1 MFKKVISALLL
12 LIMVL
17 SFVGCSTS
25 EKKKASETKGTNSK
39 GKYEYVVKVSYNNEK
54 VKEYKIGDIKKLP
67 AESVEME
74 GKEESGSLVST
85 ILKDCKV
92 GEFSKITFKGIDG
105 TNATLKKEDI
115 ENEIPY
121 TSHNSSLCI
130 ELRC

>member
-1 MFKKVISALLL
+1 M
-12 LIMVL
+12 
-17 SFVGCSTS
+17 
-25 EKKKASETKGTNSK
+25 
-39 GKYEYVVKVSYNNEK
+39 VKVSYNNEK

-115 ENEIPY
+115 DNEIPY